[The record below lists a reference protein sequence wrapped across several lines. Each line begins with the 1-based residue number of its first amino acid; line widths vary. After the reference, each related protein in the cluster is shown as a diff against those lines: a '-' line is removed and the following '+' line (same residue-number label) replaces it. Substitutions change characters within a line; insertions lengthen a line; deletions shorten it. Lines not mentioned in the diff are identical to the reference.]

1 MGTVTADDVPKAGR
15 REWLGLAVLALP
27 TFIVAIDIFVM
38 MLALPKLTEDLGA
51 DSNQQL
57 WITDIYGFLLAGFTI
72 VLGTVGDRVGRRKLL
87 LIGGAAFALLSVLT
101 AYSQSPEMLILAR
114 ALLGISGAT
123 LMPST
128 LALITNLFQ
137 DPKERAAAFGM
148 WGGTF
153 TIGMILGPIIGGVM
167 LEHWWWGSVFLLAV

>member
-72 VLGTVGDRVGRRKLL
+72 ALGTLGGPVGPPKLL
-87 LIGGAAFALLSVLT
+87 LIVGRALARLSV
-101 AYSQSPEMLILAR
+101 
-114 ALLGISGAT
+114 
-123 LMPST
+123 
-128 LALITNLFQ
+128 
-137 DPKERAAAFGM
+137 
-148 WGGTF
+148 
-153 TIGMILGPIIGGVM
+153 
-167 LEHWWWGSVFLLAV
+167 